1 MRASKNHIIGS
12 FLLIFALFFTACGYK
27 PTAFYAK
34 QELKKDVFVDL
45 KVRVEDPQNSVLVKD
60 SVTKILMQ
68 KIGSNMVDKKEL
80 AVVLMDLTISSV
92 SFSTL
97 SYDKDGYNKLYKANV
112 VIGVKY
118 FDKESKKTKNFTVD
132 GEHDFVVDIG
142 GTIND
147 SHRFEAIS
155 KASDMAVTEILSK
168 IAVASF
174 K

>member
-1 MRASKNHIIGS
+1 MLAKKNHILS
-12 FLLIFALFFTACGYK
+12 TFLLVFALFFTACGYK

-68 KIGSNMVDKKEL
+68 KIGSSMVDKSDL
-80 AVVLMDLTISSV
+80 AEVIMNLSISSV

-97 SYDKDGYNKLYKANV
+97 SYDRYGNNKLYKANV
-112 VIGVKY
+112 VIVVKY
-118 FDKESKKTKNFTVD
+118 YDKSSKKTKNFTVD
-132 GEHDFVVDIG
+132 GEHDFAVDIA

-147 SHRFEAIS
+147 THRFEAIA